1 MENRYPKLTIDMNRL
16 KNNFDIV
23 NNMCSDIGIETAFVI
38 KGYNGIPEISEEV
51 AKWGCVQIAS
61 SRIEQLKD
69 LKLRGL
75 AVDTLLLRLPMMSEI
90 EDVVRYAD
98 ISLNSQKETLIELN
112 RVAIENNIKHGVI
125 LMRDLGDLR
134 EGIFDR
140 KEFTDTACFVEKEL
154 EGLVLEGVG
163 GALSC
168 YGSIYPTVE
177 NISELVDNGWEIE
190 RLIGRKLRYISGGS
204 STSLNLVH
212 KGKMP
217 EGVNHLRLAESI
229 ICTLDLPE
237 NWDTNI
243 KGLDKNVFTL
253 EAQVIEIQNKPSYP
267 IGSKGV
273 NAFGEE
279 MEYTDRGIRLRA
291 LLAIGNRD
299 VGSHTSLVPVDE
311 GVDIIGASSDHLIL
325 DIEEAV
331 KDYNI
336 GDILK
341 FNMYYQA
348 ILFASD
354 QNIMNVEII
363 NKQLNEL

>member
-1 MENRYPKLTIDMNRL
+1 MKNRYPKLTIDMNRL
-16 KNNFDIV
+16 KNNFDII
-23 NNMCSDIGIETAFVI
+23 NNMCNDFGIETAFVI

-75 AVDTLLLRLPMMSEI
+75 AVDTLLVRLPMMSEI

-98 ISLNSQKETLIELN
+98 ISLNSQKETLVELN

-140 KEFTDTACFVEKEL
+140 KEFTDIACFVENEL
-154 EGLVLEGVG
+154 EGLILEGVG
-163 GALSC
+163 VALSC
-168 YGSIYPTVE
+168 YGSTYPTVE
-177 NISELVDNGWEIE
+177 NISELVDNGREIE
-190 RLIGRKLRYISGGS
+190 GLIGRKLRYISGGS

-212 KGKMP
+212 KSEMP

-229 ICTLDLPE
+229 ICTLDLPL
-237 NWDTNI
+237 NWDTDI
-243 KGLDKNVFTL
+243 EGLDKDVFTL
-253 EAQVIEIQNKPSYP
+253 EAQVIEIKEKPSYP
-267 IGSKGV
+267 IGRKGA

-279 MEYTDRGIRLRA
+279 LEYEDRGIRKRA

-299 VGSHTSLVPVDE
+299 IGSYTALVPVDE
-311 GVDIIGASSDHLIL
+311 GVELIGASSDHLIL
-325 DIEEAV
+325 DIEDAV
-331 KDYNI
+331 KEYII

-341 FNMYYQA
+341 FNLFYQA

-354 QNIMNVEII
+354 RNIMNVEII
-363 NKQLNEL
+363 NK